1 MQVAGKPALRTIS
14 ESRASDSGDNHGDVS
29 DDTVNTVG
37 DGGASS
43 CFEAFAQELD
53 YLRRTLRRLSV
64 RSSDLEDE
72 LQEVF
77 LVLNKNWH
85 KVDLSRPLRPYL
97 FGIAFRVVAGHRR
110 KYRRE
115 VSQPVE
121 DWAHDPSPGPEQAT
135 AAAQTR
141 ELVLAA
147 LERVPLE
154 RRAVFIMHEI
164 DEIPM
169 GDVAQSLSIPLF
181 TGYSRLRR
189 ARVEFETA
197 VRALQK
203 RKDLR

>member
-1 MQVAGKPALRTIS
+1 MTL
-14 ESRASDSGDNHGDVS
+14 GDCDTLKTHSVS
-29 DDTVNTVG
+29 T
-37 DGGASS
+37 
-43 CFEAFAQELD
+43 FE
-53 YLRRTLRRLSV
+53 
-64 RSSDLEDE
+64 
-72 LQEVF
+72 
-77 LVLNKNWH
+77 
-85 KVDLSRPLRPYL
+85 
-97 FGIAFRVVAGHRR
+97 
-110 KYRRE
+110 
-115 VSQPVE
+115 
-121 DWAHDPSPGPEQAT
+121 
-135 AAAQTR
+135 AQTR